1 MIILNDE
8 TGQRG
13 LPGIFAP
20 NLFSLEILVPWISR
34 RFLSRSRRDRPRV
47 PLSRDPDPRI
57 LATEIT
63 ALSWDSRLTMLG
75 EQGWEISNLW
85 RWPESVN

>member
-1 MIILNDE
+1 MLKYYMIILNDE
-8 TGQRG
+8 TGTAGTVRDSC
-13 LPGIFAP
+13 P
-20 NLFSLEILVPWISR
+20 NLFSLEILVPGLSR

-63 ALSWDSRLTMLG
+63 ALSWDSLLTMLG
-75 EQGWEISNLW
+75 EQGWEISNL
-85 RWPESVN
+85 